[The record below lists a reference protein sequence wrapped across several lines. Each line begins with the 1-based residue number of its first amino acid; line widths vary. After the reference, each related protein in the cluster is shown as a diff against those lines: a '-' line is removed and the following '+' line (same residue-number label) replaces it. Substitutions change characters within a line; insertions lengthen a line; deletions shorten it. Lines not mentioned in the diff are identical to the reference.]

1 MEEADA
7 LCTRIGIMGFGSLR
21 CLGTQVHL
29 KNKFGDGFKLTLNC
43 ESEGQDVSALLAEV
57 CEGARL
63 VHALG
68 RQQTFVLPVQ
78 NVDVAHLFNTLER
91 QKLRRCALRD
101 KPAQAVNYPHLPRF
115 FPIFSRFPLDF

>member
-1 MEEADA
+1 
-7 LCTRIGIMGFGSLR
+7 
-21 CLGTQVHL
+21 
-29 KNKFGDGFKLTLNC
+29 
-43 ESEGQDVSALLAEV
+43 VSALLAEV

-91 QKLRRCALRD
+91 QKLRRCVQQD
-101 KPAQAVNYPHLPRF
+101 PPRHVDACVPDARLQVRRERVGNLSVVAGGGF
-115 FPIFSRFPLDF
+115 HQGRYGE